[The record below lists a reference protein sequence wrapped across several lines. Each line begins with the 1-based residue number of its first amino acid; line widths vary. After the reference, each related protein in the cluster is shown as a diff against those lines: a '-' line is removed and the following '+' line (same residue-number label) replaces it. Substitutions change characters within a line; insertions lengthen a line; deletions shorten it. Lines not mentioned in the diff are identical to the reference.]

1 MTLVDTNILL
11 DVVTDDPDWADWS
24 IEQLETAALRGPLLI
39 NDVVYAE
46 LAVRYER
53 IERLEAFLSEAG
65 IELAAMPRPALF
77 LAGKVFQK
85 YRKAGGSRAGVLP
98 DFFIGAH
105 AAVDR
110 LDLLTRDTG
119 RYRTYFPTVKLIAP
133 DR

>member
-1 MTLVDTNILL
+1 MTFVDTNVLL
-11 DVVTDDPDWADWS
+11 DVVTDDPTWADWS
-24 IEQLETAALRGPLLI
+24 IGQLEAAALRGPLLI

-46 LAVRYER
+46 LAVRYEQ
-53 IERLEAFLSEAG
+53 IERLDAFLSEAG
-65 IELAAMPRPALF
+65 IDIAAMPRPALF
-77 LAGKVFQK
+77 LAGKVFLK
-85 YRKAGGSRAGVLP
+85 YRKAGGQRTGVLP

-119 RYRTYFPTVKLIAP
+119 RYRKHFPTVTLITP

>member
-1 MTLVDTNILL
+1 VTLVDTNILL
-11 DVVTDDPDWADWS
+11 DVVTDDPNWSDWS
-24 IEQLETAALRGPLLI
+24 IEQLEAAALRGPLLI

-46 LAVRYER
+46 LAVRYDQ

-65 IELAAMPRPALF
+65 LDMAAVPRSALF

-85 YRKAGGSRAGVLP
+85 YRKAGGSRTGVLP

-110 LDLLTRDTG
+110 LDLLTRDTA
-119 RYRTYFPTVKLIAP
+119 RYRTYFPTVVLIAP
-133 DR
+133 ER

>member
-1 MTLVDTNILL
+1 MTLVDTNVLL

-39 NDVVYAE
+39 NDIVYAE

-53 IERLEAFLSEAG
+53 VERLETFLSEAG
-65 IELAAMPRPALF
+65 LDMVAMPRSALF

-85 YRKAGGSRAGVLP
+85 YRKAGGSRSGVLP

-110 LDLLTRDTG
+110 LDLLTRDTA
-119 RYRTYFPTVKLIAP
+119 RYRTYFPTVTLIAP

>member
-1 MTLVDTNILL
+1 VTLVDTNILL

-24 IEQLETAALRGPLLI
+24 IDQLEAAALRGPLLI
-39 NDVVYAE
+39 NNIVYAE

-53 IERLEAFLSEAG
+53 IERLETFLSEAG
-65 IELAAMPRPALF
+65 LDMVAMPRSALF

-85 YRKAGGSRAGVLP
+85 YRKAGGSRSGVLP

-110 LDLLTRDTG
+110 LDLLTRDTA
-119 RYRTYFPTVKLIAP
+119 RYRTYFPTVTLIAP